1 MSNSSGVAHQ
11 QNKDRTGARAVTT
24 RASNAVPEAITILIS
39 KSIWLFHWE
48 GDGRRFTVC
57 AWGGPY
63 GGRRG
68 EQQRHPLLGYG
79 VNGAVVFADG
89 SDAGELIDQEPNDC
103 LWLDEV
109 DGRSIFEQNDLCSSG
124 SFEVQWVAPPAGSG
138 PVSIYV
144 AAIAANGNSTSSGD
158 VFVGGQFDFDEGV
171 VTVEEVDSGPYAFIS
186 AGEGRL
192 DVVSERAAQCA
203 VFSLDGRVL
212 FEGHLETG
220 RSTLGLTT
228 PVLSLCDDAA

>member
-1 MSNSSGVAHQ
+1 
-11 QNKDRTGARAVTT
+11 
-24 RASNAVPEAITILIS
+24 
-39 KSIWLFHWE
+39 
-48 GDGRRFTVC
+48 
-57 AWGGPY
+57 
-63 GGRRG
+63 
-68 EQQRHPLLGYG
+68 
-79 VNGAVVFADG
+79 
-89 SDAGELIDQEPNDC
+89 
-103 LWLDEV
+103 
-109 DGRSIFEQNDLCSSG
+109 
-124 SFEVQWVAPPAGSG
+124 APPVGSG

-171 VTVEEVDSGPYAFIS
+171 VTVEEVDPEPYALIS

-220 RSTLGLTT
+220 RSTLGLDHTGFVVVRMT
-228 PVLSLCDDAA
+228 QPDGTAWTDRIWMNP